1 MAVTRATL
9 IDIAR
14 QSGVSTATVDRV
26 LNKRPGVRDR
36 TREIVFQTASRLGY
50 ISLPGETTIS
60 RAPAVLDF
68 ILPNGTNTF
77 MQNLAK
83 SLEEI
88 STERGDIELRL
99 HFIEGFDPYALAD
112 SLLKLSGNSRAVGV
126 IALDHPVVREALR
139 QLRNSGTI
147 VFTMISDISNVPREG
162 YVGIDNRAAGRLSG
176 YLLGRLLPKA
186 PAKLALFAGSLS
198 YRGHE
203 EREMG
208 FRHIL
213 RESYPNLSV
222 VELREVH
229 DDDDAAYKEART
241 LLQQYPD
248 LAGIYNIG
256 AGNRG
261 ISKALEESGRD
272 QRIVFIGHELTDH
285 TRRLLLSGTMDA
297 VIDQNARVE
306 AREAIDQL
314 ARAVR
319 GDSLKNYLP
328 IRVQAIFKENIP
340 E

>member
-14 QSGVSTATVDRV
+14 QAGVSTATVDRV

-36 TREIVFQTASRLGY
+36 TRDIVIQTAARLGY
-50 ISLPGETTIS
+50 ISQPGETSIS
-60 RAPAVLDF
+60 RAPVTLDF

-77 MQNLAK
+77 MQNLAR

-88 STERGDIELRL
+88 SADRGDIDLRL

-112 SLLKLSGNSRAVGV
+112 ALLKLAGQSTGVGV

-139 QLRNSGTI
+139 QLRNAGTV
-147 VFTMISDISNVPREG
+147 VFTLISDISNVPREG
-162 YVGIDNRAAGRLSG
+162 YIGIDNRAAGRLSG
-176 YLLGRLLPKA
+176 YLLGRLLPRA

-213 RESYPNLSV
+213 RESYANLSV

-229 DDDDAAYKEART
+229 DDDEAAYTEASA
-241 LLQQYPD
+241 LLREYPD

-261 ISKALEESGRD
+261 IARALEESGRA
-272 QRIVFIGHELTDH
+272 QQIVFIGHELTDH
-285 TRRLLLSGTMDA
+285 TRRFLLSGTMDA
-297 VIDQNARVE
+297 VIDQNPHVE
-306 AREAIDQL
+306 ARDAIDQL
-314 ARAVR
+314 ARTVR
-319 GDSLKNYLP
+319 GETLKAYLP

>member
-9 IDIAR
+9 IDIAK
-14 QSGVSTATVDRV
+14 QAGVSTATVDRV

-36 TREIVFQTASRLGY
+36 TRDIVFQTASRLGY
-50 ISLPGETTIS
+50 IALPGEATIS
-60 RAPAVLDF
+60 RAPVTLDF
-68 ILPNGTNTF
+68 ILPNGANTF
-77 MQNLAK
+77 IRNLAK

-88 STERGDIELRL
+88 SADRGDIELRL
-99 HFIEGFDPYALAD
+99 HFTEGFDPYALAD
-112 SLLKLSGNSRAVGV
+112 TLLKLAGQSKAVGV

-139 QLRNSGTI
+139 QLRNSGAI

-176 YLLGRLLPKA
+176 YLLGRLLPRS

-229 DDDDAAYKEART
+229 DDDEAAYREARA

-261 ISKALEESGRD
+261 IARALEESGRD
-272 QRIVFIGHELTDH
+272 QKIVFIGHELTDH
-285 TRRLLLSGTMDA
+285 TRKFLLAGTMDA
-297 VIDQNARVE
+297 VIDQNAHVE
-306 AREAIDQL
+306 ARETIDQL
-314 ARAVR
+314 ARTLRGEAVK
-319 GDSLKNYLP
+319 SYQP